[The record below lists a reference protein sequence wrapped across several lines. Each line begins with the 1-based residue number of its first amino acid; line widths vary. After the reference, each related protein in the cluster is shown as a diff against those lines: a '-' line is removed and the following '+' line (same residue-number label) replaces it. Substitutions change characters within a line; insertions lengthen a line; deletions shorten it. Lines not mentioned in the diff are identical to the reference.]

1 MTEDTTDYKTLSS
14 KLDEVVATMQAP
26 DITVDDAI
34 AAYEEGIQLVQQIEN
49 YLKTAELKIT
59 KLTTE

>member
-1 MTEDTTDYKTLSS
+1 MTKDTTDYKTLSS